1 MSSRHLLRWR
11 RLLEACSGVYKKT
24 FIHVHSFNV
33 DKSHGLVDQIIPIL
47 EMNKLRII
55 GANN

>member
-1 MSSRHLLRWR
+1 MSSRHPLRWR

-24 FIHVHSFNV
+24 FIHVLSFNV
-33 DKSHGLVDQIIPIL
+33 DKSYGLVDQIISIL
-47 EMNKLRII
+47 EMNKLRIV

>member
-11 RLLEACSGVYKKT
+11 RLLAACSGVYKRT
-24 FIHVHSFNV
+24 FIHVLSFNV

-55 GANN
+55 WGK